1 MIDLAP
7 FQFLT
12 PSWLLLLPPLW
23 LLLWRL
29 ARTSLRQ
36 SMWSQVCDSHLL
48 RKMQAVDTTVN
59 AYRWLIWPLAIILT
73 LAILAA
79 AGPSWR
85 QQTNPLMESAS
96 ARIIALDL
104 SPSMRVED
112 VKPSRFAQALA
123 AAREMIQSDFD
134 GETGLVVFAGAAF
147 VVAPLSRDANTLSA
161 FVDALEP
168 GILPLDGARVDLA
181 IARAQDLLLASI
193 SGKGQIIVITSGID
207 RYSQALQ
214 AASAARERGHRVSI
228 MAIGSV
234 AGGPLIDED
243 GALVKDGRGNFVLAK
258 TNFTELQRIAAAGNG
273 FMISLEQAT
282 DYSELLGS
290 RIRANNL
297 LEATNGGAD
306 ENREAAND
314 GIWLVWI
321 ILPFALLLFRKNLLW
336 IILVAVIL
344 PMEENAYATERDS
357 IWQHREQ
364 RAFEAYRQG
373 EFERSAELS
382 RDALLQGSAHYRN
395 GDYRQAL
402 ENYRRDDSAAAH
414 YNRGNS
420 LARLNRLDEAIAAYS
435 EALARAP
442 GLTAARYNKRLLEL
456 YLARQQKND
465 GNQSADAD
473 DSAGDNVQPEQA
485 ANDSR
490 PGVIGE

>member
-36 SMWSQVCDSHLL
+36 SMWSRVCDSHLL

-85 QQTNPLMESAS
+85 QQTHPLMESAS

-228 MAIGSV
+228 M
-234 AGGPLIDED
+234 D
-243 GALVKDGRGNFVLAK
+243 GD
-258 TNFTELQRIAAAGNG
+258 
-273 FMISLEQAT
+273 
-282 DYSELLGS
+282 
-290 RIRANNL
+290 
-297 LEATNGGAD
+297 
-306 ENREAAND
+306 
-314 GIWLVWI
+314 W
-321 ILPFALLLFRKNLLW
+321 
-336 IILVAVIL
+336 
-344 PMEENAYATERDS
+344 ER
-357 IWQHREQ
+357 
-364 RAFEAYRQG
+364 
-373 EFERSAELS
+373 
-382 RDALLQGSAHYRN
+382 
-395 GDYRQAL
+395 
-402 ENYRRDDSAAAH
+402 RRWA
-414 YNRGNS
+414 
-420 LARLNRLDEAIAAYS
+420 LNR
-435 EALARAP
+435 
-442 GLTAARYNKRLLEL
+442 
-456 YLARQQKND
+456 
-465 GNQSADAD
+465 
-473 DSAGDNVQPEQA
+473 
-485 ANDSR
+485 
-490 PGVIGE
+490 